1 MKKNAVKVGL
11 WARVIQNLT
20 LLFPLIR
27 DYLRG
32 TYREVAVKSIVIFIL
47 ALAYLLSPIDLIPD
61 WILGLGQI
69 DDAAILGLA
78 LYYMEKDLVKYRQW
92 RESRE

>member
-1 MKKNAVKVGL
+1 MKNNVVKIGL
-11 WARVIQNLT
+11 WSRLVQNLT
-20 LLFPLIR
+20 LLFPLVR

-32 TYREVAVKSIVIFIL
+32 TYREVSVKSIVVFII
-47 ALAYLLSPIDLIPD
+47 ALAYLISPIDLIPD

-78 LYYMEKDLVKYRQW
+78 LYYMEKDLVRYKQW
-92 RESRE
+92 REGRE